1 MFKRIIILLLLSFMC
16 AGFAFGQMITRA
28 AVVDLPR
35 IYTTFFRESAA
46 VRAFE
51 ERSAR
56 IRAEL
61 AAVENEIQEL
71 RTRYSNAM
79 QAGNQAEAL
88 RLESQISTRN
98 DYYRQLHQTRTTELN
113 NIRNNLLQSDVF
125 MREVQEGVRFAAESE
140 GYTLVFNL
148 RDTQGLVWYS
158 PSIDITD
165 NVIQRL
171 QRSRN

>member
-1 MFKRIIILLLLSFMC
+1 MFKRVVIFLFLNVIC
-16 AGFAFGQMITRA
+16 AGLVFSQMITRA

-51 ERSAR
+51 ERSTR
-56 IRAEL
+56 VRTEL
-61 AAVENEIQEL
+61 AAVETEIQGL
-71 RTRYSNAM
+71 RTRHADAV
-79 QAGNQAEAL
+79 QAGNQSEAL
-88 RLESQISTRN
+88 RLETQINQRQEF
-98 DYYRQLHQTRTTELN
+98 YRQLHQTRTAELN
-113 NIRNNLLQSDVF
+113 QMRNNLLQSDAF
-125 MREVQEGVRFAAESE
+125 MREVNEGIRFAAESE

-171 QRSRN
+171 QRTRN